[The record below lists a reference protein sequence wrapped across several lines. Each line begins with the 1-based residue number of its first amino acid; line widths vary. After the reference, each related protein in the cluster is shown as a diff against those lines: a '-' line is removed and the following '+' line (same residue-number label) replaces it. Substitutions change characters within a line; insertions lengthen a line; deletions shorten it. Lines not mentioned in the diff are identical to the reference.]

1 MATVNQKYTLLDK
14 VNALQK
20 QAIKIG
26 MNEATRNALQ
36 NAWQAVLNNPVALIA
51 QLDGRSK

>member
-26 MNEATRNALQ
+26 MNEATRSALQ
-36 NAWQAVLNNPVALIA
+36 NAWQSVLNNPV
-51 QLDGRSK
+51 DGRSK

>member
-14 VNALQK
+14 VSNLRK
-20 QAIKIG
+20 QAIKVG

-36 NAWQAVLNNPVALIA
+36 NAWQAVLNNPV
-51 QLDGRSK
+51 DGRSK